1 MDEENFG
8 FRIKTK
14 NVTGEGGSISNTI
27 SGSVDAASDNTN
39 IKNDTSISSKEQQE
53 MTRYEKLKPWL
64 LWWNTEEWMACWIG
78 FILFGGV
85 TGAVLRGIPAP
96 VFEQW
101 QHNPFMT
108 FANVGNYGL
117 IVLFFVMGGL
127 LWLAMALYQP
137 TYWQLLPIG
146 YAVVFF
152 VALISNMLASNAVLH
167 SASLGASIWAI
178 ILGCVLRNLVGYL
191 QKDNNQPIP
200 PWLKIAQQTE
210 LYIAI
215 SLVLLCIDISELKP
229 LAPRALFVSWID
241 TPTLFMAVAFIGWRW
256 LDIDKQTSIIMSGAT
271 FICGSSA
278 AIALGSALGATH
290 KTDMPIAIIS
300 IFTIPSIIALPY
312 IAKSLNFDPN
322 VAGAWFGGCVDSTG
336 AVIASASIYND
347 PQAISTAAV
356 VKMIQNVLI
365 GPLSVAMAWLWTQYE
380 LRQAH
385 MDEQEHLHP
394 NNHEGYAANI
404 NPDSTLGNND
414 HGDIPLDSIENGR
427 KSNYT
432 LPNNKT
438 IKKQEKAYV
447 LLWKRFPK
455 FVLGFIIT
463 AVLFNTV
470 IPGGQDERTLVKNYC
485 FYVSEYFSTLSFVS
499 IGLGLK
505 MGELK
510 RNIRS
515 LGKLC
520 VLYMVAQLVDIVVTA
535 VLAWLAFTKM

>member
-1 MDEENFG
+1 
-8 FRIKTK
+8 
-14 NVTGEGGSISNTI
+14 
-27 SGSVDAASDNTN
+27 
-39 IKNDTSISSKEQQE
+39 
-53 MTRYEKLKPWL
+53 
-64 LWWNTEEWMACWIG
+64 
-78 FILFGGV
+78 
-85 TGAVLRGIPAP
+85 
-96 VFEQW
+96 
-101 QHNPFMT
+101 MT
-108 FANVGNYGL
+108 FANVGNYAL

-127 LWLAMALYQP
+127 VWLAMALYRP
-137 TYWQLLPIG
+137 SHWQLFPLG
-146 YAVVFF
+146 YTVVFF

-178 ILGCVLRNLVGYL
+178 ILGCLLRNLLSWL
-191 QKDNNQPIP
+191 QKAGDNQPLP
-200 PWLKIAQQTE
+200 PWIKIAQQTE

-215 SLVLLCIDISELKP
+215 SLVLLCIDISVLKP

-241 TPTLFMAVAFIGWRW
+241 TPTLFMVVAFIGWRW

-322 VAGAWFGGCVDSTG
+322 VSGAWFGGCVDSTG

-356 VKMIQNVLI
+356 VKMMQNVLI

-380 LRQAH
+380 LRQAYL
-385 MDEQEHLHP
+385 DDQEQLYPEP
-394 NNHEGYAANI
+394 TQQQQQAPSQQTNDNNE
-404 NPDSTLGNND
+404 
-414 HGDIPLDSIENGR
+414 IE
-427 KSNYT
+427 
-432 LPNNKT
+432 T
-438 IKKQEKAYV
+438 IKKQEKVHV

-455 FVLGFIIT
+455 FVIGFIIT

-510 RNIRS
+510 QNIRS

-520 VLYMVAQLVDIVVTA
+520 VLYLIAQLVDIVVTA
-535 VLAWLAFTKM
+535 VLAYLAFTKM

>member
-1 MDEENFG
+1 
-8 FRIKTK
+8 
-14 NVTGEGGSISNTI
+14 
-27 SGSVDAASDNTN
+27 
-39 IKNDTSISSKEQQE
+39 
-53 MTRYEKLKPWL
+53 
-64 LWWNTEEWMACWIG
+64 MACWIG

-85 TGAVLRGIPAP
+85 TAAVLRGIPSP
-96 VFEQW
+96 VFEPW
-101 QHNPFMT
+101 DKNPFLT
-108 FANVGNYGL
+108 FANPGNYGL

-137 TYWQLLPIG
+137 THWQVFPIG
-146 YAVVFF
+146 YVAVFF

-167 SASLGASIWAI
+167 QASLGASIWAI
-178 ILGCVLRNLVGYL
+178 ILGCLLRNVLSYL
-191 QKDNNQPIP
+191 QKDKNQPLP
-200 PWLKIAQQTE
+200 PWIKIAQQTE

-215 SLVLLCIDISELKP
+215 SLVLLCIDISVLKP

-241 TPTLFMAVAFIGWRW
+241 TPTLFMLVAFIGWRW

-278 AIALGSALGATH
+278 AIALGSALGANH

-312 IAKSLNFDPN
+312 IAKSLAFDPN

-356 VKMIQNVLI
+356 VKMMQNVLI

-380 LRQAH
+380 LRQAYLE
-385 MDEQEHLHP
+385 EQEHLQP
-394 NNHEGYAANI
+394 NNENLNDHEYH
-404 NPDSTLGNND
+404 NND
-414 HGDIPLDSIENGR
+414 NVGGDGDNAIALESIENRR
-427 KSNYT
+427 KSDYT
-432 LPNNKT
+432 RPISKT
-438 IKKQEKAYV
+438 MKKQEKAYI

-463 AVLFNTV
+463 AILFNTV

-510 RNIRS
+510 QNIRS

-520 VLYMVAQLVDIVVTA
+520 VLYLLAQLVDIVVTA
-535 VLAWLAFTKM
+535 LLAWLAFTKM

>member
-1 MDEENFG
+1 M
-8 FRIKTK
+8 
-14 NVTGEGGSISNTI
+14 
-27 SGSVDAASDNTN
+27 
-39 IKNDTSISSKEQQE
+39 
-53 MTRYEKLKPWL
+53 
-64 LWWNTEEWMACWIG
+64 
-78 FILFGGV
+78 
-85 TGAVLRGIPAP
+85 GA
-96 VFEQW
+96 
-101 QHNPFMT
+101 
-108 FANVGNYGL
+108 
-117 IVLFFVMGGL
+117 L

-146 YAVVFF
+146 YVVVFF

-178 ILGCVLRNLVGYL
+178 ILGCLLRNLVGYL
-191 QKDNNQPIP
+191 QKDKNQPIP

-241 TPTLFMAVAFIGWRW
+241 TPSLFMVVAFIGWRW

-312 IAKSLNFDPN
+312 IAKSLNFNPN

-394 NNHEGYAANI
+394 NNHQDDT
-404 NPDSTLGNND
+404 PVNNG
-414 HGDIPLDSIENGR
+414 HVDIPLDSIENGR
-427 KSNYT
+427 KNNYT
-432 LPNNKT
+432 LTNNKT
-438 IKKQEKAYV
+438 IKKQEKAYI

-520 VLYMVAQLVDIVVTA
+520 VLYLVAQLVDIVVTA

>member
-1 MDEENFG
+1 MDEENLG
-8 FRIKTK
+8 YRNKTK
-14 NVTGEGGSISNTI
+14 
-27 SGSVDAASDNTN
+27 DASSRTTEDY
-39 IKNDTSISSKEQQE
+39 ISSSSSSSSIQVGSGHLNDNKDNIDSFEQ
-53 MTRYEKLKPWL
+53 TSFEKWKPWL

-78 FILFGGV
+78 LIIFGGV
-85 TGAVLRGIPAP
+85 TATVLKGIPCP
-96 VFEQW
+96 VFKSW

-108 FANVGNYGL
+108 FADVGNYGL

-127 LWLAMALYQP
+127 LWIAMACYRP
-137 TYWQLLPIG
+137 SHWQLFPIG
-146 YAVVFF
+146 YVVIFF

-178 ILGCVLRNLVGYL
+178 ILGCVLRNLLGYIYKH
-191 QKDNNQPIP
+191 QNQPLPHWI
-200 PWLKIAQQTE
+200 KIAQQTE

-215 SLVLLCIDISELKP
+215 SLVLLCIDIAVLKP
-229 LAPRALFVSWID
+229 LAPRALFVSWLD
-241 TPTLFMAVAFIGWRW
+241 TPTLFMVVAFIGWRY

-278 AIALGSALGATH
+278 AIALGSAMGVPH

-312 IAKSLNFDPN
+312 IAKSLEFDPN

-347 PQAISTAAV
+347 PQAISTSAV
-356 VKMIQNVLI
+356 VKMMQNVLI
-365 GPLSVAMAWLWTQYE
+365 GPLSVIMAWLWSQYE
-380 LRQAH
+380 LRLAH
-385 MDEQEHLHP
+385 LEEQERLQ
-394 NNHEGYAANI
+394 
-404 NPDSTLGNND
+404 PDGQETS
-414 HGDIPLDSIENGR
+414 DIPLENR
-427 KSNYT
+427 NKSDFT
-432 LPNNKT
+432 RSSKT
-438 IKKQEKAYV
+438 VKKQEKALV

-470 IPGGQDERTLVKNYC
+470 IPGGPDERAKVKDYC

-510 RNIRS
+510 QNIRS

-520 VLYMVAQLVDIVVTA
+520 VLYLIAQLVDIIVTA